1 VYGTNVKDEKDN
13 NLEPLFEQAN
23 LRQLKGGLT
32 FPMYMQ
38 GNKELKNSQY
48 ASI

>member
-1 VYGTNVKDEKDN
+1 
-13 NLEPLFEQAN
+13 LFEQAN